1 MSVLPDTLEHMAVL
15 TGSYSVVLYK
25 KVHIGKIKGTREAA
39 SAGGRHM
46 PLLVEST
53 SEIKAKILTQAVFG

>member
-1 MSVLPDTLEHMAVL
+1 MGEIVSVLPDTLEHMAVL

-25 KVHIGKIKGTREAA
+25 KVHIGKIKGTR
-39 SAGGRHM
+39 AGGRHM
-46 PLLVEST
+46 PLLVESP